1 MSQKR
6 LRRGSSH
13 LTLLDSGGDDA
24 GDVLGWFSVFI
35 ILIQFLLLAVSGPF
49 IYRAYVRYLL
59 LLPAAI
65 AQSAQI

>member
-1 MSQKR
+1 

-35 ILIQFLLLAVSGPF
+35 ILIQFLLLAVSGSLVKPKSSV
-49 IYRAYVRYLL
+49 I
-59 LLPAAI
+59 
-65 AQSAQI
+65 

>member
-35 ILIQFLLLAVSGPF
+35 ILIQFLLLF
-49 IYRAYVRYLL
+49 
-59 LLPAAI
+59 
-65 AQSAQI
+65 